1 MLPRNQ
7 PDRIRIVFD
16 DHRLVANAGLL
27 LPATLA
33 RHLGLRELVDHHLD
47 LGGAPGRANT
57 GDKLM
62 TLVASAMAGGDCI
75 DDADVLRTGGTACT
89 LGGTVK
95 APSTL
100 GTFLRSFRW
109 GHVRQL
115 DRVSREL
122 LARAWAAGAGP
133 GDAPFTIDLDS
144 TICETYGLAKEG
156 ARHHGYTGKRGYHPL
171 LAIADR
177 MERKRVIQLGQ
188 GAAGLIALF
197 VAVSITTDTVSWV
210 HLFVAS
216 LFQGALFSFLIPA
229 RQAIIPSL
237 VGRENLNNAMALSST
252 AMSITTLVA
261 PAAAGVLYARIGP
274 DGVFVIVI
282 LMNLAAV
289 AVTGL
294 IGADSR
300 GPTKAGVPM
309 VRDIAD
315 GLAYIRGSHL
325 VLILLL
331 MGFATAMLA
340 MPFRFL
346 MPVFVVDIYGRG
358 PEALGLLVS
367 VMGLGSLVGAL
378 FIAGMGRWRRGIVLL
393 AGSFLSGVGLI
404 LVGLIPLY
412 VAAVGIMIVLGLGDA
427 VRRSLMMALI
437 MEQVSDEYR
446 GRVMSVFMMSFG
458 LMPLG
463 VLPVALVAEF
473 VGAREAA
480 GMLGFL
486 LLLTTALIFA
496 TQRQLRELV

>member
-1 MLPRNQ
+1 MSEDARSRVSAADDVSQEAAGRDATVMKRVAATFVSLRNRDFMYLWIGTLLMMGGMQ
-7 PDRIRIVFD
+7 MQMVATGYLTYDITDSPFLLG
-16 DHRLVANAGLL
+16 LVNAGFAV
-27 LPATLA
+27 PMLA
-33 RHLGLRELVDHHLD
+33 LALF
-47 LGGAPGRANT
+47 GG
-57 GDKLM
+57 
-62 TLVASAMAGGDCI
+62 
-75 DDADVLRTGGTACT
+75 
-89 LGGTVK
+89 
-95 APSTL
+95 
-100 GTFLRSFRW
+100 
-109 GHVRQL
+109 
-115 DRVSREL
+115 
-122 LARAWAAGAGP
+122 
-133 GDAPFTIDLDS
+133 
-144 TICETYGLAKEG
+144 
-156 ARHHGYTGKRGYHPL
+156 
-171 LAIADR
+171 AIADR

-216 LFQGALFSFLIPA
+216 MFQGALFSFLIPA

-237 VGRENLNNAMALSST
+237 VGRENLNNAMALSSA

-463 VLPVALVAEF
+463 VLPAALVAEF

>member
-1 MLPRNQ
+1 MSEDARSRVSAADDVSQEAAGRDAAVMKRVAATFVSLRNRDFMYLWIGTLLMMGGMQ
-7 PDRIRIVFD
+7 MQMVATGYLTYDITDSPFLLG
-16 DHRLVANAGLL
+16 LVNAGFAV
-27 LPATLA
+27 PMLA
-33 RHLGLRELVDHHLD
+33 LALF
-47 LGGAPGRANT
+47 GG
-57 GDKLM
+57 
-62 TLVASAMAGGDCI
+62 
-75 DDADVLRTGGTACT
+75 
-89 LGGTVK
+89 
-95 APSTL
+95 
-100 GTFLRSFRW
+100 
-109 GHVRQL
+109 
-115 DRVSREL
+115 
-122 LARAWAAGAGP
+122 
-133 GDAPFTIDLDS
+133 
-144 TICETYGLAKEG
+144 
-156 ARHHGYTGKRGYHPL
+156 
-171 LAIADR
+171 AIADR

-216 LFQGALFSFLIPA
+216 MFQGALFSFLIPA

-237 VGRENLNNAMALSST
+237 VGRENLNNAMALSSA

-463 VLPVALVAEF
+463 VLPAALVAEF

>member
-1 MLPRNQ
+1 MSEDARSRVSAADDVSQEAAGRDAAVMKRVAATFVSLRNRDFMYLWIGTLLMMGGMQ
-7 PDRIRIVFD
+7 MQMVATGYLTYDITDSPFLLG
-16 DHRLVANAGLL
+16 LVNAGFAV
-27 LPATLA
+27 PMLA
-33 RHLGLRELVDHHLD
+33 LALF
-47 LGGAPGRANT
+47 GG
-57 GDKLM
+57 
-62 TLVASAMAGGDCI
+62 
-75 DDADVLRTGGTACT
+75 
-89 LGGTVK
+89 
-95 APSTL
+95 
-100 GTFLRSFRW
+100 
-109 GHVRQL
+109 
-115 DRVSREL
+115 
-122 LARAWAAGAGP
+122 
-133 GDAPFTIDLDS
+133 
-144 TICETYGLAKEG
+144 
-156 ARHHGYTGKRGYHPL
+156 
-171 LAIADR
+171 AIADR

-216 LFQGALFSFLIPA
+216 MFLGALFSFLIPA

-237 VGRENLNNAMALSST
+237 VGRENLNNAMALSSA

-463 VLPVALVAEF
+463 VLPAALVAEF